1 MKNVSHKICTET
13 RNTHFMFNNVFFLN
27 RVVNETMWKTIAE
40 RGRPQMNIQ
49 SMRIAYWIP
58 EATNTHRLCN
68 THCFSTTT
76 MVGRTRLN
84 VMRNLHVL
92 LIIFRKILL
101 GMRNVSDRSC
111 RENQNIHFMFK
122 NVYPKIIFLFMS

>member
-1 MKNVSHKICTET
+1 
-13 RNTHFMFNNVFFLN
+13 MFFENHA
-27 RVVNETMWKTIAE
+27 VNETRSKNTVV
-40 RGRPQMNIQ
+40 RGRPMTIQ

-68 THCFSTTT
+68 TYCFSTTT

-84 VMRNLHVL
+84 VIRSLHLL

-101 GMRNVSDRSC
+101 GMRNVSDRRC

-122 NVYPKIIFLFMS
+122 NVYLNIMFF